1 MEANFYYNLIV
12 KKVVNEDKLLIHK
25 KLGELDGCFRLYTFY
40 DVFRVHKTSDL
51 SDCSILINN
60 CNWDVSFNLQNY
72 DFPEISHT
80 SLNNFKLTNEICN
93 LNEDGDDYEDVE
105 QEVVVIHE
113 GDEYKLE
120 EFLNPLTGLSFNE
133 LYDLNK
139 SEVKGEL
146 VKVEVEN
153 NSIVVEYTKDILDD
167 FRKIKFT

>member
-51 SDCSILINN
+51 SDCNILINN
-60 CNWDVSFNLQNY
+60 SNWDVSFNLQNY
-72 DFPEISHT
+72 DYPEISYT
-80 SLNNFKLTNEICN
+80 SLNNNKLTNKICN
-93 LNEDGDDYEDVE
+93 LNEDGDDYEDVD
-105 QEVVVIHE
+105 QELVVIHE

-120 EFLNPLTGLSFNE
+120 EFLNPLKDLSFNE

-153 NSIVVEYTKDILDD
+153 NSNVIEFTKDNLDD
-167 FRKIKFT
+167 FRKIKFI

>member
-1 MEANFYYNLIV
+1 MEANFYFNLIV

-40 DVFRVHKTSDL
+40 DVFRVHITSDL

-72 DFPEISHT
+72 DFPKISHT
-80 SLNNFKLTNEICN
+80 SLNNIKLTNEICN

-105 QEVVVIHE
+105 QEVVVIHQ

-120 EFLNPLTGLSFNE
+120 EFLNPLTDLSFNE

-153 NSIVVEYTKDILDD
+153 GSDLMEFRKDNFDD
-167 FRKIKFT
+167 FKKIKFK

>member
-40 DVFRVHKTSDL
+40 DVFRVHKTNDL
-51 SDCSILINN
+51 FDCSILINN
-60 CNWDVSFNLQNY
+60 SNWDVSFNLQNY
-72 DFPEISHT
+72 DYPEISYT
-80 SLNNFKLTNEICN
+80 SLNDNELTNKICN
-93 LNEDGDDYEDVE
+93 LDEDGDDYEDVK
-105 QEVVVIHE
+105 QEVVVVHA

-120 EFLNPLTGLSFNE
+120 EFLNPLKDLSFNE

-153 NSIVVEYTKDILDD
+153 NSNVIEFTKDNLDD
-167 FRKIKFT
+167 FRKIKFI